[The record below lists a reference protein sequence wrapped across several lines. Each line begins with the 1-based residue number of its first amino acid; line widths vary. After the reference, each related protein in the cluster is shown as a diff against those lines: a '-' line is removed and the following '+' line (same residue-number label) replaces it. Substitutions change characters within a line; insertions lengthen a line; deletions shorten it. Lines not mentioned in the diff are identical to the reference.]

1 MNQKVMAFKEHTLAK
16 IEPILEGMPGG
27 LFMYRADET
36 EELLYTNSAV
46 LRIFGCE
53 TEEEFRTLTG
63 YTFKGMVHPEDLDEV
78 EQSIQIQIANSIYD
92 FDYVEYR
99 IIQKDGTIRWIED
112 YGHFMHT
119 EMFGDIF
126 YVFIDDSTER
136 LKNRMSELEKMNEEL
151 RSIYAR
157 ETQYRKAILYDA
169 ISRNEKSQPG
179 CARSSVSSQSRP
191 LNACASI
198 RPDGESARVGR
209 TLNVPLAPGST
220 KRL

>member
-1 MNQKVMAFKEHTLAK
+1 MNQKVVAFSEHTLAT

-27 LFMYRADET
+27 LFIYRANET

-53 TEEEFRTLTG
+53 TEEEFRSLTG

-78 EQSIQIQIANSIYD
+78 EQSIQTQIANSIYD

-119 EMFGDIF
+119 ELYGDIF

-136 LKNRMSELEKMNEEL
+136 LKNRMNEL
-151 RSIYAR
+151 RSAYAR

-169 ISRNEKSQPG
+169 ISFFEVNLTRDKFLSAYIQM
-179 CARSSVSSQSRP
+179 
-191 LNACASI
+191 
-198 RPDGESARVGR
+198 PDGQLRDFFEYRRIPPFEKYSEYVQYWMKDMNSEEGVCAVY
-209 TLNVPLAPGST
+209 
-220 KRL
+220 

>member
-169 ISRNEKSQPG
+169 ISFFEVNLTRDKFLSAYIQM
-179 CARSSVSSQSRP
+179 
-191 LNACASI
+191 
-198 RPDGESARVGR
+198 PDGQFRDFLSIGK
-209 TLNVPLAPGST
+209 S
-220 KRL
+220 RLLRNTQNMSNTG